1 MENTKEILKW
11 IMKNNLKH
19 DSKKWYVEK
28 MFLHLRNDDMIKITN
43 GEITMQEHWDKQKF
57 SERFT
62 NKELIKIYNNDMD
75 DSLKQKWNS
84 SKN

>member
-28 MFLHLRNDDMIKITN
+28 MFLHLRNDDMIKINET
-43 GEITMQEHWDKQKF
+43 
-57 SERFT
+57 
-62 NKELIKIYNNDMD
+62 KE
-75 DSLKQKWNS
+75 
-84 SKN
+84 